1 MKKHILEVSG
11 IQKKFSDKLVL
22 SDIYLKIGTGEIV
35 GLLGHNGSGKSTL
48 LKIISCNLT
57 ASDKSIFIDGVS
69 RNNCSEL
76 VNEISYMCQDQFIP
90 NHLSVLRTIELSVAK
105 QKLNLFYED
114 DFLKP
119 FLRQKIKNLPF
130 GELRYLQVKLV
141 LFNSSKFILLDEP
154 FSGLSP
160 KMIEIIVQLIKE
172 NSREKGILITDH
184 QYENVM
190 KISTILL
197 LLKGGKLHK
206 INEKAELVKNG
217 YLTRP
222 ADF

>member
-1 MKKHILEVSG
+1 
-11 IQKKFSDKLVL
+11 
-22 SDIYLKIGTGEIV
+22 
-35 GLLGHNGSGKSTL
+35 
-48 LKIISCNLT
+48 
-57 ASDKSIFIDGVS
+57 
-69 RNNCSEL
+69 
-76 VNEISYMCQDQFIP
+76 MCQDQFIP

-119 FLRQKIKNLPF
+119 FLRQKIKNLSF

>member
-1 MKKHILEVSG
+1 LKKHILEVSG

-69 RNNCSEL
+69 RNNCSEV

-119 FLRQKIKNLPF
+119 FLRQKIKNLSF
-130 GELRYLQVKLV
+130 GIAIS
-141 LFNSSKFILLDEP
+141 SSKISP
-154 FSGLSP
+154 F
-160 KMIEIIVQLIKE
+160 
-172 NSREKGILITDH
+172 
-184 QYENVM
+184 
-190 KISTILL
+190 
-197 LLKGGKLHK
+197 
-206 INEKAELVKNG
+206 
-217 YLTRP
+217 
-222 ADF
+222 

>member
-119 FLRQKIKNLPF
+119 FLRQKIKNLSF

>member
-1 MKKHILEVSG
+1 LKKHILEVSG

>member
-1 MKKHILEVSG
+1 LKKHVLEISG
-11 IQKKFSDKLVL
+11 IQKKFSGKLVL
-22 SDIYLKIGTGEIV
+22 SDIYLKIETGEII

-48 LKIISCNLT
+48 LKIVSCNLT
-57 ASDKSIFIDGVS
+57 ASDKSIFIDYVS
-69 RNNCSEL
+69 KNNSSDL
-76 VNEISYMCQDQFIP
+76 VDEISYMSQDQFVP
-90 NHLSVLRTIELSVAK
+90 NHLSVLRTIELSIAK

-119 FLRQKIKNLPF
+119 LLRQKIKNLSY

-160 KMIEIIVQLIKE
+160 KMIEMIVQLIKE
-172 NSREKGILITDH
+172 NSQEKGIIITDH

-190 KISTILL
+190 KISTGLL

-217 YLTRP
+217 YITRS

>member
-1 MKKHILEVSG
+1 M
-11 IQKKFSDKLVL
+11 
-22 SDIYLKIGTGEIV
+22 
-35 GLLGHNGSGKSTL
+35 
-48 LKIISCNLT
+48 
-57 ASDKSIFIDGVS
+57 
-69 RNNCSEL
+69 
-76 VNEISYMCQDQFIP
+76 
-90 NHLSVLRTIELSVAK
+90 
-105 QKLNLFYED
+105 
-114 DFLKP
+114 
-119 FLRQKIKNLPF
+119 
-130 GELRYLQVKLV
+130 RYLQVKLV

-160 KMIEIIVQLIKE
+160 KIIEIIVQLIKE